1 MGKLYWGRYKK
12 QSKTDNKDF
21 FKGKSRLL
29 QQIERGDYDV
39 SKYANMANER
49 LKACMLHQ
57 EHVKQTWKGG
67 SDSLAHELKLIE
79 QRCYRQYNKL
89 MESFHEDEERVLAKL
104 RVSLYKEFTV
114 DCWEEAILADPDQ
127 NLIQFY
133 HTYRLLAQQK
143 KKS

>member
-1 MGKLYWGRYKK
+1 MGKLCWGRYKK

-57 EHVKQTWKGG
+57 EQSVCQLW
-67 SDSLAHELKLIE
+67 A
-79 QRCYRQYNKL
+79 
-89 MESFHEDEERVLAKL
+89 
-104 RVSLYKEFTV
+104 YKMMLV
-114 DCWEEAILADPDQ
+114 P
-127 NLIQFY
+127 
-133 HTYRLLAQQK
+133 
-143 KKS
+143 